1 MNPTSGEQDAPATE
15 RPAERTIARRI
26 VMRQETWD
34 RLSILAEALRETRG
48 VSVSPEDVANI
59 ALEAGLAEIRKGM
72 SGKSK
77 RGEKSGS
84 RRRSRSV
91 RRRFKLKAGEKEE
104 LEAWL
109 TDARSVRARQ
119 RTLALWLGRARKQIR
134 LEALRELAVA
144 YDAYN
149 VANFAQNMK
158 KDGQFFKEQRDD
170 DGARIGWRLS
180 REGSSEAKALE
191 ALALT
196 GV

>member
-1 MNPTSGEQDAPATE
+1 
-15 RPAERTIARRI
+15 
-26 VMRQETWD
+26 MRQETWD